1 MKQSIAL
8 IGPGRV
14 GCAISKRLYE
24 AGYPLTAIISRKQ
37 KNAVEACTFI
47 GCSTTLASDQITA
60 SATAQIILLAVP
72 DDQIQ
77 NLALQIQA
85 TAILSHTTTLIHFSG
100 LHPAE
105 IMRSHSSAAA
115 LLSLHPLLPFA
126 DRQKAFIK
134 LQQCPCALES
144 DTPHTL
150 TLGQELV
157 NAIGGE
163 FFTLASDKK
172 PLYHT
177 AACIASNYLV
187 TLLAAARDLL
197 VKCGVEPEQAVPLLL
212 PLVQASLENVQDY
225 GPEQGLTGPIVRGDG
240 GTVTRHLQALE
251 NAAPEL
257 LQLYLQTGTLTTF
270 IGEKSGRLERKKGTA
285 IRHLFAEKMKNLVE
299 TQSAMNLS
307 EKNN

>member
-14 GCAISKRLYE
+14 GCAVSKRLYE
-24 AGYPLTAIISRKQ
+24 AGYPLTAIISRKR
-37 KNAVEACTFI
+37 KKAVNACTFI
-47 GCSTTLASDQITA
+47 GCSTTLASEQLTD

-77 NLALQIQA
+77 SLALKIQA
-85 TAILSHTTTLIHFSG
+85 TTIFSKSTTMIHFSG

-105 IMRSHSSAAA
+105 IMRHNSSSAS

-126 DRQKAFIK
+126 DRQRAFIN
-134 LQQCPCALES
+134 LLQCPCALEG
-144 DTPHTL
+144 DTPQTL
-150 TLGQELV
+150 ALGQELV

-163 FFTLASDKK
+163 FFTLDSDKK
-172 PLYHT
+172 PLYHA

-187 TLLAAARDLL
+187 TLLASARDLL
-197 VKCGVEPEQAVPLLL
+197 VSCGIESEQTIPLLL
-212 PLVQASLENVQDY
+212 PLVHASLENVKDR
-225 GPEQGLTGPIVRGDG
+225 GPEQGLTGPIVRGDI
-240 GTVTRHLQALE
+240 GTVTKHIQALE

-257 LQLYLQTGTLTTF
+257 LQLYLQTGILTTL
-270 IGEKSGRLERKKGTA
+270 IGEGSGRLELEKGAA
-285 IRHLFAEKMKNLVE
+285 IRHLFSAKIKDLAK
-299 TQSAMNLS
+299 TQDATHLS